1 MNFSGSKLGSRPTLV
16 AQCSLHII
24 NTNFSRNGEQCTTV
38 QCRAEQLCS
47 VHIINTNF
55 SRNAEQFNTEQNN
68 CVPCIRGM
76 DCWRRCIS
84 LQLKL
89 FLFLPNKETLTTKQS
104 IQSNLFSKS
113 TIHSKMLFFVK
124 IYVQKTI
131 QTSFFFEKDIVQS
144 WEIETV
150 SSKFLFKKN

>member
-1 MNFSGSKLGSRPTLV
+1 MENS
-16 AQCSLHII
+16 AQ
-24 NTNFSRNGEQCTTV
+24 
-38 QCRAEQLCS
+38 
-47 VHIINTNF
+47 
-55 SRNAEQFNTEQNN
+55 QFNAEQNN
-68 CVPCIRGM
+68 CVLCIRGM
-76 DCWRRCIS
+76 DCWRRCIF

-113 TIHSKMLFFVK
+113 TIYSKMLFFGQN
-124 IYVQKTI
+124 ICSKTI